1 MTPRNRS
8 VCMIGPGIS
17 GRLSGGVFLS
27 SRKRHFYFFSG
38 GFYIM
43 QQTEKP
49 VNQITEGVI
58 WKQLLYF
65 FFPILLGT
73 FFQQLYNTADA
84 MVVGR
89 FVGKEALACV
99 GGSSSQIINLIVG
112 FFIGLSSGATV
123 IIAQYY
129 GGRCEKELQDTLHT
143 AMAFSIIGSVVISIL
158 GITLSPMILRMMNT
172 PEYLMKDS
180 LLYLRFY
187 FGGILFVFIYN
198 IGSGILR
205 AVGDSKGPL
214 YFLIFCCFCNIFLDL
229 LLVMVFRMG
238 VMGVAL
244 GTLISQ
250 ALSSLLVLRSLM
262 RTRDIYRLEL
272 RKIRLHS
279 APLSMLLKIG
289 LPAGL
294 QSTMYNLANMV
305 IQAALNSFGTDT
317 MAAWTAF
324 GKVDSFYWMI
334 SSAFGVAITTFV
346 GQNYGAGKIDRMKKS
361 VRVCFCMD
369 LATAL
374 TLSALMYLFLGKFL
388 LSLFTTDA
396 EVLSIGVR
404 IMQIIVPAYA
414 PFVFIEIFSGA
425 LRGAGN
431 VLIPMLLTCG
441 GICVTRILWIFF
453 FVPSH
458 RAVETIIFSYPGSW
472 VLTAILFVLYFT
484 WYARK
489 HWNHTA
495 SGESL

>member
-1 MTPRNRS
+1 M
-8 VCMIGPGIS
+8 
-17 GRLSGGVFLS
+17 
-27 SRKRHFYFFSG
+27 K
-38 GFYIM
+38 
-43 QQTEKP
+43 QTEKT
-49 VNQITEGVI
+49 VNQITEGII

-112 FFIGLSSGATV
+112 FFVGLSSGATV

-129 GGRCEKELQDTLHT
+129 GARDEKNLQDTLHT
-143 AMAFSIIGSVVISIL
+143 AIAFSIVGSFVISIL
-158 GITLSPMILRMMNT
+158 GIVLSPIILRLMNT
-172 PEYLMKDS
+172 PEYLMADS

-187 FGGILFVFIYN
+187 FGGIIFIFIYN

-205 AVGDSKGPL
+205 AVGDSKNPL

-229 LLVMVFRMG
+229 LLVMVFHMG
-238 VMGVAL
+238 VLGVAL

-250 ALSSLLVLRSLM
+250 ALSSVLILRNLM
-262 RTRDIYRLEL
+262 RTKDIYRLEL
-272 RKIRLHS
+272 RKIRLHA

-289 LPAGL
+289 LPSGL
-294 QSTMYNLANMV
+294 QSTMYNIANMV
-305 IQAALNSFGTDT
+305 IQTALNSFGTDT

-414 PFVFIEIFSGA
+414 PFVFIENFSGA
-425 LRGAGN
+425 LRGAAN

-472 VLTAILFVLYFT
+472 VLTATLFILYFAYYT
-484 WYARK
+484 RR
-489 HWNHTA
+489 HWGRGATRD
-495 SGESL
+495 LK

>member
-1 MTPRNRS
+1 MNENTVSKEERR
-8 VCMIGPGIS
+8 
-17 GRLSGGVFLS
+17 
-27 SRKRHFYFFSG
+27 
-38 GFYIM
+38 
-43 QQTEKP
+43 E
-49 VNQITEGVI
+49 NQIVSGNI
-58 WKQLLYF
+58 LAQLLLF

-112 FFIGLSSGATV
+112 FFVGLSSGATV

-129 GGRCEKELQDTLHT
+129 GARDEKNLQDTLHT
-143 AMAFSIIGSVVISIL
+143 AIAFSIVGSFVISIL
-158 GITLSPMILRMMNT
+158 GIVLSPIILRLMNT
-172 PEYLMKDS
+172 PEYLMADS

-187 FGGILFVFIYN
+187 FGGIIFIFIYN

-205 AVGDSKGPL
+205 AVGDSKNPL

-229 LLVMVFRMG
+229 LLVMVFHMG
-238 VMGVAL
+238 VLGVAL

-250 ALSSLLVLRSLM
+250 ALSSVLILRNLM
-262 RTRDIYRLEL
+262 RTKDIYRLEL
-272 RKIRLHS
+272 RKIRLHA

-289 LPAGL
+289 LPSGL
-294 QSTMYNLANMV
+294 QSTMYNIANMV
-305 IQAALNSFGTDT
+305 IQTALNSFGTDT

-472 VLTAILFVLYFT
+472 VLTATLFILYFAFYT
-484 WYARK
+484 RR
-489 HWNHTA
+489 HWGRGATRD
-495 SGESL
+495 LK

>member
-1 MTPRNRS
+1 M
-8 VCMIGPGIS
+8 
-17 GRLSGGVFLS
+17 
-27 SRKRHFYFFSG
+27 
-38 GFYIM
+38 
-43 QQTEKP
+43 
-49 VNQITEGVI
+49 
-58 WKQLLYF
+58 
-65 FFPILLGT
+65 
-73 FFQQLYNTADA
+73 
-84 MVVGR
+84 
-89 FVGKEALACV
+89 
-99 GGSSSQIINLIVG
+99 
-112 FFIGLSSGATV
+112 
-123 IIAQYY
+123 
-129 GGRCEKELQDTLHT
+129 
-143 AMAFSIIGSVVISIL
+143 ISIL
-158 GITLSPMILRMMNT
+158 GIVLSPIILRLMNT
-172 PEYLMKDS
+172 PEYLMADS

-187 FGGILFVFIYN
+187 FGGIIFIFIYN

-205 AVGDSKGPL
+205 AVGDSKNPL

-229 LLVMVFRMG
+229 LLVMVFHMG
-238 VMGVAL
+238 VLGVAL

-250 ALSSLLVLRSLM
+250 ALSSVLILRNLM
-262 RTRDIYRLEL
+262 RTKDIYRLEL
-272 RKIRLHS
+272 RKIRLHA

-289 LPAGL
+289 LPSGL
-294 QSTMYNLANMV
+294 QSTMYNIANMV
-305 IQAALNSFGTDT
+305 IQTALNSFGTDT

-472 VLTAILFVLYFT
+472 VLTATLFILYFAYYT
-484 WYARK
+484 RR
-489 HWNHTA
+489 HWGRGATRD
-495 SGESL
+495 LK

>member
-1 MTPRNRS
+1 
-8 VCMIGPGIS
+8 MIGPGIS

-38 GFYIM
+38 GFDIM

>member
-1 MTPRNRS
+1 MDTLKRRRAKSLDMTQGSPIRLLVLFAIPMLIGS
-8 VCMIGPGIS
+8 V
-17 GRLSGGVFLS
+17 
-27 SRKRHFYFFSG
+27 
-38 GFYIM
+38 
-43 QQTEKP
+43 
-49 VNQITEGVI
+49 
-58 WKQLLYF
+58 
-65 FFPILLGT
+65 
-73 FFQQLYNTADA
+73 FQQMYNMTDTV
-84 MVVGR
+84 VVGR

-112 FFIGLSSGATV
+112 FFVGLSSGATV

-129 GGRCEKELQDTLHT
+129 GARDEKNLQDTLHT
-143 AMAFSIIGSVVISIL
+143 AIAFSIVGSFVISIL
-158 GITLSPMILRMMNT
+158 GIVLSPIILRLMNT
-172 PEYLMKDS
+172 PEYLMADS

-187 FGGILFVFIYN
+187 FGGIIFIFIYN

-205 AVGDSKGPL
+205 AVGDSKNPL

-229 LLVMVFRMG
+229 LLVMVFHMG
-238 VMGVAL
+238 VLGVAL

-250 ALSSLLVLRSLM
+250 ALSSVLILRNLM
-262 RTRDIYRLEL
+262 RTKDIYRLEL
-272 RKIRLHS
+272 RKIRLHA

-289 LPAGL
+289 LPSGL
-294 QSTMYNLANMV
+294 QSTMYNIANMV
-305 IQAALNSFGTDT
+305 IQTALNSFGTDT

-472 VLTAILFVLYFT
+472 VLTATLFILYFAYYT
-484 WYARK
+484 RR
-489 HWNHTA
+489 HWGRGATRD
-495 SGESL
+495 LK

>member
-1 MTPRNRS
+1 M
-8 VCMIGPGIS
+8 
-17 GRLSGGVFLS
+17 
-27 SRKRHFYFFSG
+27 K
-38 GFYIM
+38 
-43 QQTEKP
+43 QTEKT
-49 VNQITEGVI
+49 VNQITEGII

-112 FFIGLSSGATV
+112 FFVGLSSGATV

-129 GGRCEKELQDTLHT
+129 GARDEKNLQDTLHT
-143 AMAFSIIGSVVISIL
+143 AIAFSIVGSFVISIL
-158 GITLSPMILRMMNT
+158 GIVLSPIILRLMNT
-172 PEYLMKDS
+172 PEYLMADS

-187 FGGILFVFIYN
+187 FGGIIFIFIYN

-205 AVGDSKGPL
+205 AVGDSKNPL

-229 LLVMVFRMG
+229 LLVMVFHMG
-238 VMGVAL
+238 VLGVAL

-250 ALSSLLVLRSLM
+250 ALSSVLILRNLM
-262 RTRDIYRLEL
+262 RAKDIYRLEL
-272 RKIRLHS
+272 RKIRLHA

-289 LPAGL
+289 LPSGL
-294 QSTMYNLANMV
+294 QSTMYNIANMV
-305 IQAALNSFGTDT
+305 IQTALNSFGTDT

-388 LSLFTTDA
+388 LSLYTTDA

-453 FVPSH
+453 FVPSL
-458 RAVETIIFSYPGSW
+458 RAVESIIFSYPGSW
-472 VLTAILFVLYFT
+472 VLTATLFILYFAFYT
-484 WYARK
+484 RR
-489 HWNHTA
+489 HWGRGATRD
-495 SGESL
+495 LK

>member
-1 MTPRNRS
+1 M
-8 VCMIGPGIS
+8 
-17 GRLSGGVFLS
+17 
-27 SRKRHFYFFSG
+27 K
-38 GFYIM
+38 
-43 QQTEKP
+43 QTEKT
-49 VNQITEGVI
+49 VNQITEGII

-112 FFIGLSSGATV
+112 FFVGLSSGATV

-129 GGRCEKELQDTLHT
+129 GARDEKNLQDTLHT
-143 AMAFSIIGSVVISIL
+143 AIAFSIVGSFVISIL
-158 GITLSPMILRMMNT
+158 GIVLSPIILRLMNT
-172 PEYLMKDS
+172 PEYLMADS

-187 FGGILFVFIYN
+187 FGGIIFIFIYN

-205 AVGDSKGPL
+205 AVGDSKNPL

-229 LLVMVFRMG
+229 LLVMVFHMG
-238 VMGVAL
+238 VLGVAL

-250 ALSSLLVLRSLM
+250 ALSSVLILRNLM
-262 RTRDIYRLEL
+262 RTKDIYRLEL
-272 RKIRLHS
+272 RKIRLHA

-289 LPAGL
+289 LPSGL
-294 QSTMYNLANMV
+294 QSTMYNIANMV
-305 IQAALNSFGTDT
+305 IQTALNSFGTDT

-334 SSAFGVAITTFV
+334 SAFGVAITTFV

-472 VLTAILFVLYFT
+472 VLTATLFILYFAFYT
-484 WYARK
+484 RR
-489 HWNHTA
+489 HWGRGATRD
-495 SGESL
+495 LK

>member
-1 MTPRNRS
+1 MSSAKQGQTRDMTQGSALSNILIFAIPLF
-8 VCMIGPGIS
+8 IS
-17 GRLSGGVFLS
+17 
-27 SRKRHFYFFSG
+27 
-38 GFYIM
+38 
-43 QQTEKP
+43 
-49 VNQITEGVI
+49 N
-58 WKQLLYF
+58 
-65 FFPILLGT
+65 
-73 FFQQLYNTADA
+73 FFQQ
-84 MVVGR
+84 
-89 FVGKEALACV
+89 C
-99 GGSSSQIINLIVG
+99 
-112 FFIGLSSGATV
+112 
-123 IIAQYY
+123 
-129 GGRCEKELQDTLHT
+129 
-143 AMAFSIIGSVVISIL
+143 
-158 GITLSPMILRMMNT
+158 
-172 PEYLMKDS
+172 
-180 LLYLRFY
+180 
-187 FGGILFVFIYN
+187 YN
-198 IGSGILR
+198 IGDTMIASHNLGQSALAAIGLTGSITGLVIGFANGINSGYGILLARAFGSKNEEQMKSVVAWTLILNVAISVLITVATLLFAEPVLRLIQTPEDVFSESRTYLTVVMAGMATALFYNMGSGLLR
-205 AVGDSKGPL
+205 AVGNSKIPL

-229 LLVMVFRMG
+229 LLVMVFHMG
-238 VMGVAL
+238 VLGVAL

-250 ALSSLLVLRSLM
+250 ALSSVLILRNLM
-262 RTRDIYRLEL
+262 RTKDIYRLEL
-272 RKIRLHS
+272 RKIHLHA

-289 LPAGL
+289 LPSGL
-294 QSTMYNLANMV
+294 QSTMYNIANMV
-305 IQAALNSFGTDT
+305 IQTALNSFGTDT

-472 VLTAILFVLYFT
+472 VLTATLFILYFAYYT
-484 WYARK
+484 RR
-489 HWNHTA
+489 HWGRGATRD
-495 SGESL
+495 LK

>member
-1 MTPRNRS
+1 M
-8 VCMIGPGIS
+8 
-17 GRLSGGVFLS
+17 
-27 SRKRHFYFFSG
+27 K
-38 GFYIM
+38 
-43 QQTEKP
+43 QTEKT
-49 VNQITEGVI
+49 VNQITEGII

-112 FFIGLSSGATV
+112 FFVGLSSGATV

-129 GGRCEKELQDTLHT
+129 GARDEKNLQDTLHT
-143 AMAFSIIGSVVISIL
+143 AIAFSIVGSFVISIL
-158 GITLSPMILRMMNT
+158 GIVLSPIILRLMNT
-172 PEYLMKDS
+172 PEYLMADS

-187 FGGILFVFIYN
+187 FGGIIFIFIYN

-205 AVGDSKGPL
+205 AVGDSKNPL

-229 LLVMVFRMG
+229 LLVMVFHMG
-238 VMGVAL
+238 VLGVAL

-250 ALSSLLVLRSLM
+250 ALSSVLILRNLM
-262 RTRDIYRLEL
+262 RTKDIYRLE
-272 RKIRLHS
+272 IRLHA

-289 LPAGL
+289 LPSGL
-294 QSTMYNLANMV
+294 QSTMYNIANMV
-305 IQAALNSFGTDT
+305 IQTALNSFGTDT

-472 VLTAILFVLYFT
+472 VLTATLFILYFAYYT
-484 WYARK
+484 RR
-489 HWNHTA
+489 HWGRSATRD
-495 SGESL
+495 LK

>member
-1 MTPRNRS
+1 M
-8 VCMIGPGIS
+8 
-17 GRLSGGVFLS
+17 
-27 SRKRHFYFFSG
+27 K
-38 GFYIM
+38 
-43 QQTEKP
+43 QTEKT
-49 VNQITEGVI
+49 VNQITEGII

-112 FFIGLSSGATV
+112 FFVGLSSGATV

-129 GGRCEKELQDTLHT
+129 GARDEKNLQDTLHT
-143 AMAFSIIGSVVISIL
+143 AIAFSIVGSFVISIL
-158 GITLSPMILRMMNT
+158 GIVLSPIILRLMNT
-172 PEYLMKDS
+172 PEYLMADS

-187 FGGILFVFIYN
+187 FGGIIFIFIYN

-205 AVGDSKGPL
+205 AVGDSKNPL

-229 LLVMVFRMG
+229 LLVMVFHMG
-238 VMGVAL
+238 VLGVAL

-250 ALSSLLVLRSLM
+250 ALSSVLILRNLM
-262 RTRDIYRLEL
+262 RTKDIYRLEL
-272 RKIRLHS
+272 RKIRLHT

-289 LPAGL
+289 LPSGL
-294 QSTMYNLANMV
+294 QSTMYNIANMV
-305 IQAALNSFGTDT
+305 IQTALNSFGTDT

-361 VRVCFCMD
+361 VRVCLLMD
-369 LATAL
+369 LATAISI
-374 TLSALMYLFLGKFL
+374 SALMYLFLGKFL

-396 EVLSIGVR
+396 EVLSIG
-404 IMQIIVPAYA
+404 INILHIIVPAYA
-414 PFVFIEIFSGA
+414 PFVFIEILSGA
-425 LRGAGN
+425 LRGTGN
-431 VLIPMLLTCG
+431 VLVPMLLTCG
-441 GICVTRILWIFF
+441 GVCITRMLWIFF
-453 FVPSH
+453 YVPSH

-472 VLTAILFVLYFT
+472 VLTATLFILYFAFYT
-484 WYARK
+484 RR
-489 HWNHTA
+489 HWGHGI

>member
-1 MTPRNRS
+1 MSSAKQGQTRDMTQGSALSNILIFAIPLF
-8 VCMIGPGIS
+8 IS
-17 GRLSGGVFLS
+17 
-27 SRKRHFYFFSG
+27 
-38 GFYIM
+38 
-43 QQTEKP
+43 
-49 VNQITEGVI
+49 N
-58 WKQLLYF
+58 
-65 FFPILLGT
+65 
-73 FFQQLYNTADA
+73 FFQQ
-84 MVVGR
+84 
-89 FVGKEALACV
+89 C
-99 GGSSSQIINLIVG
+99 
-112 FFIGLSSGATV
+112 
-123 IIAQYY
+123 
-129 GGRCEKELQDTLHT
+129 
-143 AMAFSIIGSVVISIL
+143 
-158 GITLSPMILRMMNT
+158 
-172 PEYLMKDS
+172 
-180 LLYLRFY
+180 
-187 FGGILFVFIYN
+187 YN
-198 IGSGILR
+198 IGDTMIASHNLGQSALAAIGLTGSITGLVIGFANGINSGYGILLARAFGSKNEEQMKSVVAWTLILNVAISVLFAEPVLRLIQTPEDVFSESRTYLTVVMAGMATALFYNMGSGLLR
-205 AVGDSKGPL
+205 AVGNSKIPL

-229 LLVMVFRMG
+229 LLVMVFHMG
-238 VMGVAL
+238 VLGVAL

-250 ALSSLLVLRSLM
+250 ALSSVLILRNLM
-262 RTRDIYRLEL
+262 RTKDIYRLEL
-272 RKIRLHS
+272 RKIRLHA

-289 LPAGL
+289 LPSGL
-294 QSTMYNLANMV
+294 QSTMYNIANMV
-305 IQAALNSFGTDT
+305 IQTALNSFGTDT

-472 VLTAILFVLYFT
+472 VLTATLFILYFAFYT
-484 WYARK
+484 RR
-489 HWNHTA
+489 HWGRGATRD
-495 SGESL
+495 LK

>member
-143 AMAFSIIGSVVISIL
+143 AMAFSIIGSIVISIL

>member
-1 MTPRNRS
+1 
-8 VCMIGPGIS
+8 
-17 GRLSGGVFLS
+17 
-27 SRKRHFYFFSG
+27 
-38 GFYIM
+38 M

-205 AVGDSKGPL
+205 AVGDSKSPL

-289 LPAGL
+289 LPAGF

>member
-1 MTPRNRS
+1 M
-8 VCMIGPGIS
+8 
-17 GRLSGGVFLS
+17 
-27 SRKRHFYFFSG
+27 K
-38 GFYIM
+38 
-43 QQTEKP
+43 QTEKT
-49 VNQITEGVI
+49 VNQITEGII

-112 FFIGLSSGATV
+112 FFVGLSSGATV

-129 GGRCEKELQDTLHT
+129 GARDEKNLQDTLHT
-143 AMAFSIIGSVVISIL
+143 AIAFSIVGSFVISIL
-158 GITLSPMILRMMNT
+158 GIVLSPIILRLMNT
-172 PEYLMKDS
+172 PEYLMADS

-187 FGGILFVFIYN
+187 FGGIIFIFIYN

-205 AVGDSKGPL
+205 AVGDSKNPL

-229 LLVMVFRMG
+229 LLVMVFHMG
-238 VMGVAL
+238 VLGVAL

-250 ALSSLLVLRSLM
+250 ALSSVLILRNLM
-262 RTRDIYRLEL
+262 RTKDIYRLEL
-272 RKIRLHS
+272 RKIRLHA

-289 LPAGL
+289 LPSGL
-294 QSTMYNLANMV
+294 QSTMYNIANMV
-305 IQAALNSFGTDT
+305 IQTALNSFGTDT

-361 VRVCFCMD
+361 VRVCLLMD
-369 LATAL
+369 LATAISI
-374 TLSALMYLFLGKFL
+374 SALMYLFLGKFL

-396 EVLSIGVR
+396 EVLSIG
-404 IMQIIVPAYA
+404 INILHIIVPAYA
-414 PFVFIEIFSGA
+414 PFVFIEILSGA
-425 LRGAGN
+425 LRGTGN
-431 VLIPMLLTCG
+431 VLVPMLLTCG
-441 GICVTRILWIFF
+441 GVCITRMLWIFF
-453 FVPSH
+453 YVPSH

-472 VLTAILFVLYFT
+472 VLTATLFILYFAFYT
-484 WYARK
+484 RR
-489 HWNHTA
+489 HWGHGI
-495 SGESL
+495 SGESK

>member
-1 MTPRNRS
+1 
-8 VCMIGPGIS
+8 
-17 GRLSGGVFLS
+17 
-27 SRKRHFYFFSG
+27 
-38 GFYIM
+38 M

-143 AMAFSIIGSVVISIL
+143 AMAFSIIGSIVISIL

-289 LPAGL
+289 LPSGL

>member
-1 MTPRNRS
+1 
-8 VCMIGPGIS
+8 
-17 GRLSGGVFLS
+17 
-27 SRKRHFYFFSG
+27 
-38 GFYIM
+38 M

-143 AMAFSIIGSVVISIL
+143 AIAFSVIGSIVISIL

-229 LLVMVFRMG
+229 LLVMVFQMG

-472 VLTAILFVLYFT
+472 VLTATLFILYFAYYT
-484 WYARK
+484 RR
-489 HWNHTA
+489 HWGRGATKD
-495 SGESL
+495 LK

>member
-1 MTPRNRS
+1 
-8 VCMIGPGIS
+8 
-17 GRLSGGVFLS
+17 
-27 SRKRHFYFFSG
+27 
-38 GFYIM
+38 M

-143 AMAFSIIGSVVISIL
+143 AIAFSVIGSIVISIL

-229 LLVMVFRMG
+229 LLVMVFQMG

-374 TLSALMYLFLGKFL
+374 TLSALMYLFLGEFL

-441 GICVTRILWIFF
+441 GICITRMLWIFF

-484 WYARK
+484 WYTKK
-489 HWNHTA
+489 HWIHTA
-495 SGESL
+495 SGESN

>member
-1 MTPRNRS
+1 M
-8 VCMIGPGIS
+8 
-17 GRLSGGVFLS
+17 
-27 SRKRHFYFFSG
+27 K
-38 GFYIM
+38 
-43 QQTEKP
+43 QTEKT
-49 VNQITEGVI
+49 VNQITEGII

-112 FFIGLSSGATV
+112 FFVGLSSGATV

-129 GGRCEKELQDTLHT
+129 GARDEKNLQDTLHT
-143 AMAFSIIGSVVISIL
+143 AIAFSIVGSFVISIL
-158 GITLSPMILRMMNT
+158 GIVLSPIILRLMNT
-172 PEYLMKDS
+172 PEYLMADS

-187 FGGILFVFIYN
+187 FGGIIFIFIYN

-205 AVGDSKGPL
+205 AVGDSKNPL

-229 LLVMVFRMG
+229 LLVMVFHMG
-238 VMGVAL
+238 VLGVAL

-250 ALSSLLVLRSLM
+250 ALSSVLILRNLM
-262 RTRDIYRLEL
+262 RTKDIYRLEL
-272 RKIRLHS
+272 RKIRLHA

-289 LPAGL
+289 LPSGL
-294 QSTMYNLANMV
+294 QSTMYNIANMV
-305 IQAALNSFGTDT
+305 IQTALNSFGTDT

-361 VRVCFCMD
+361 VRVCLLMD
-369 LATAL
+369 LATAISI
-374 TLSALMYLFLGKFL
+374 SALMYLFLGKFL

-396 EVLSIGVR
+396 EVLSIG
-404 IMQIIVPAYA
+404 INILHIIVPAYA
-414 PFVFIEIFSGA
+414 PFVFIEILSGA

-472 VLTAILFVLYFT
+472 VLTATLFILYFAYYT
-484 WYARK
+484 RR
-489 HWNHTA
+489 HWGRGATRD
-495 SGESL
+495 LK

>member
-1 MTPRNRS
+1 MSSAKQGQTRDMTQGSALSNILIFAIPLF
-8 VCMIGPGIS
+8 IS
-17 GRLSGGVFLS
+17 
-27 SRKRHFYFFSG
+27 
-38 GFYIM
+38 
-43 QQTEKP
+43 
-49 VNQITEGVI
+49 N
-58 WKQLLYF
+58 
-65 FFPILLGT
+65 
-73 FFQQLYNTADA
+73 FFQQ
-84 MVVGR
+84 
-89 FVGKEALACV
+89 C
-99 GGSSSQIINLIVG
+99 
-112 FFIGLSSGATV
+112 
-123 IIAQYY
+123 
-129 GGRCEKELQDTLHT
+129 
-143 AMAFSIIGSVVISIL
+143 
-158 GITLSPMILRMMNT
+158 
-172 PEYLMKDS
+172 
-180 LLYLRFY
+180 
-187 FGGILFVFIYN
+187 YN
-198 IGSGILR
+198 IGDTMIASHNLGQSALAAIGLTGSITGLVIGFANGINSGYGILLARAFGSKNEEQMKSVVAWTLILNVAISVLITVATLLFAEPVLRLIQTPEDVFSESRTYLTVVMAGMATALFYNMGSGLLR
-205 AVGDSKGPL
+205 AVGNSKIPL

-229 LLVMVFRMG
+229 LLVMVFHMG
-238 VMGVAL
+238 VLGVAL

-250 ALSSLLVLRSLM
+250 ALSSVLILRNLM
-262 RTRDIYRLEL
+262 RTKDIYRLEL
-272 RKIRLHS
+272 RKIRLHA

-289 LPAGL
+289 LPSGL
-294 QSTMYNLANMV
+294 QSTMYNIANMV
-305 IQAALNSFGTDT
+305 IQTALNSFGTDT

-472 VLTAILFVLYFT
+472 VLTATLFILYFAYYT
-484 WYARK
+484 RR
-489 HWNHTA
+489 HWGRSATRD
-495 SGESL
+495 LK

>member
-1 MTPRNRS
+1 
-8 VCMIGPGIS
+8 
-17 GRLSGGVFLS
+17 
-27 SRKRHFYFFSG
+27 
-38 GFYIM
+38 M

-84 MVVGR
+84 MVVGH

-250 ALSSLLVLRSLM
+250 TLSSLLVLRSLM

>member
-1 MTPRNRS
+1 
-8 VCMIGPGIS
+8 
-17 GRLSGGVFLS
+17 
-27 SRKRHFYFFSG
+27 
-38 GFYIM
+38 M

-205 AVGDSKGPL
+205 AVGDSKSPL

-289 LPAGL
+289 LPAGF

-458 RAVETIIFSYPGSW
+458 RAMETIIFSYPGSW

>member
-1 MTPRNRS
+1 M
-8 VCMIGPGIS
+8 
-17 GRLSGGVFLS
+17 
-27 SRKRHFYFFSG
+27 
-38 GFYIM
+38 
-43 QQTEKP
+43 
-49 VNQITEGVI
+49 TEGNVTS
-58 WKQLLYF
+58 QLF
-65 FFPILLGT
+65 RFSVPIVLGNI
-73 FFQQLYNTADA
+73 FQQLYNTADA

-112 FFIGLSSGATV
+112 FFVGLSSGATV

-129 GGRCEKELQDTLHT
+129 GARDEKNLQDTLHT
-143 AMAFSIIGSVVISIL
+143 AIAFSIVGSFVISIL
-158 GITLSPMILRMMNT
+158 GIVLSPIILRLMNT
-172 PEYLMKDS
+172 PEYLMADS

-187 FGGILFVFIYN
+187 FGGIIFIFIYN

-205 AVGDSKGPL
+205 AVGDSKNPL

-229 LLVMVFRMG
+229 LLVMVFHMG
-238 VMGVAL
+238 VLGVAL

-250 ALSSLLVLRSLM
+250 ALSSVLILRNLM
-262 RTRDIYRLEL
+262 RTKDIYRLEL
-272 RKIRLHS
+272 RKIRLHA

-289 LPAGL
+289 LPSGL
-294 QSTMYNLANMV
+294 QSTMYNIANMV
-305 IQAALNSFGTDT
+305 IQTALNSFGTDT

-472 VLTAILFVLYFT
+472 VLTATLFILYFAYYT
-484 WYARK
+484 RR
-489 HWNHTA
+489 HWGRGATRD
-495 SGESL
+495 LK

>member
-1 MTPRNRS
+1 
-8 VCMIGPGIS
+8 
-17 GRLSGGVFLS
+17 
-27 SRKRHFYFFSG
+27 
-38 GFYIM
+38 M

-205 AVGDSKGPL
+205 AIGDSKGPL

-289 LPAGL
+289 LPSGL

>member
-1 MTPRNRS
+1 
-8 VCMIGPGIS
+8 
-17 GRLSGGVFLS
+17 
-27 SRKRHFYFFSG
+27 
-38 GFYIM
+38 M

-205 AVGDSKGPL
+205 AVGDSKSPL

>member
-1 MTPRNRS
+1 M
-8 VCMIGPGIS
+8 
-17 GRLSGGVFLS
+17 
-27 SRKRHFYFFSG
+27 K
-38 GFYIM
+38 
-43 QQTEKP
+43 QTEKT
-49 VNQITEGVI
+49 VNQITEGII

-112 FFIGLSSGATV
+112 FFVGLSSGATV

-129 GGRCEKELQDTLHT
+129 GARDEKNLQDTLHT
-143 AMAFSIIGSVVISIL
+143 AIAFSIVGSFVISIL
-158 GITLSPMILRMMNT
+158 GIVLSPIILRLMNT
-172 PEYLMKDS
+172 PEYLMADS
-180 LLYLRFY
+180 LHYLRFY
-187 FGGILFVFIYN
+187 IGGIIFIFIYN

-205 AVGDSKGPL
+205 AVGDSKNPL

-229 LLVMVFRMG
+229 LLVMVFHMG
-238 VMGVAL
+238 VLGVAL

-250 ALSSLLVLRSLM
+250 ALSSVLILRNLM
-262 RTRDIYRLEL
+262 RTKDIYRLEL
-272 RKIRLHS
+272 RKIRLHA

-289 LPAGL
+289 LPSGL
-294 QSTMYNLANMV
+294 QSTMYNIANMV
-305 IQAALNSFGTDT
+305 IQTALNSFGTDT

-361 VRVCFCMD
+361 VRVCLLMD
-369 LATAL
+369 LATAISI
-374 TLSALMYLFLGKFL
+374 SALMYLFLGKFL

-396 EVLSIGVR
+396 EVLSIG
-404 IMQIIVPAYA
+404 INILHIIVPAYA
-414 PFVFIEIFSGA
+414 PFVFIEILSGA
-425 LRGAGN
+425 LRGTGN
-431 VLIPMLLTCG
+431 VLVPMLLTCG
-441 GICVTRILWIFF
+441 GVCITRMLWIFF
-453 FVPSH
+453 YVPSH

-472 VLTAILFVLYFT
+472 VLTATLFILYFVYYT
-484 WYARK
+484 RR
-489 HWNHTA
+489 HWGRGI
-495 SGESL
+495 SGESK

>member
-1 MTPRNRS
+1 
-8 VCMIGPGIS
+8 
-17 GRLSGGVFLS
+17 
-27 SRKRHFYFFSG
+27 
-38 GFYIM
+38 
-43 QQTEKP
+43 
-49 VNQITEGVI
+49 
-58 WKQLLYF
+58 
-65 FFPILLGT
+65 
-73 FFQQLYNTADA
+73 
-84 MVVGR
+84 
-89 FVGKEALACV
+89 
-99 GGSSSQIINLIVG
+99 
-112 FFIGLSSGATV
+112 
-123 IIAQYY
+123 
-129 GGRCEKELQDTLHT
+129 
-143 AMAFSIIGSVVISIL
+143 
-158 GITLSPMILRMMNT
+158 
-172 PEYLMKDS
+172 
-180 LLYLRFY
+180 
-187 FGGILFVFIYN
+187 
-198 IGSGILR
+198 
-205 AVGDSKGPL
+205 
-214 YFLIFCCFCNIFLDL
+214 
-229 LLVMVFRMG
+229 MG
-238 VMGVAL
+238 VLGVAL

-250 ALSSLLVLRSLM
+250 ALSSVLILRNLM
-262 RTRDIYRLEL
+262 RTKDIYRLEL
-272 RKIRLHS
+272 RKIRLHA

-289 LPAGL
+289 LPSGL
-294 QSTMYNLANMV
+294 QSTMYNIANMV
-305 IQAALNSFGTDT
+305 IQTALNSFGTDT

-472 VLTAILFVLYFT
+472 VLTATLFILYFAYYT
-484 WYARK
+484 RR
-489 HWNHTA
+489 HWGRSATRD
-495 SGESL
+495 LK

>member
-1 MTPRNRS
+1 MADFVEGEDMTLKKNHPAGYN
-8 VCMIGPGIS
+8 GI
-17 GRLSGGVFLS
+17 
-27 SRKRHFYFFSG
+27 
-38 GFYIM
+38 
-43 QQTEKP
+43 TD
-49 VNQITEGVI
+49 GVI
-58 WKQLLYF
+58 WQQLLLF
-65 FFPILLGT
+65 FFPILFGT

-112 FFIGLSSGATV
+112 FFVGLSSGATV

-129 GGRCEKELQDTLHT
+129 GARDEKNLQDTLHT
-143 AMAFSIIGSVVISIL
+143 AIAFSIVGSFVISIL
-158 GITLSPMILRMMNT
+158 GIVLSPIILRLMNT
-172 PEYLMKDS
+172 PEYLMADS

-187 FGGILFVFIYN
+187 FGGIIFIFIYN

-205 AVGDSKGPL
+205 AVGDSKNPL

-229 LLVMVFRMG
+229 LLVMVFHMG
-238 VMGVAL
+238 VLGVAL

-250 ALSSLLVLRSLM
+250 ALSSVLILRNLM
-262 RTRDIYRLEL
+262 RAKDIYRLEL
-272 RKIRLHS
+272 RKIRLHA

-289 LPAGL
+289 LPSGL
-294 QSTMYNLANMV
+294 QSTMYNIANMV
-305 IQAALNSFGTDT
+305 IQTALNSFGTDT

-472 VLTAILFVLYFT
+472 VLTATLFILYFAYYT
-484 WYARK
+484 RR
-489 HWNHTA
+489 HWGRGATRD
-495 SGESL
+495 LK

>member
-1 MTPRNRS
+1 
-8 VCMIGPGIS
+8 MIGPGIS

-250 ALSSLLVLRSLM
+250 ALSSLLLLRSLM

>member
-1 MTPRNRS
+1 M
-8 VCMIGPGIS
+8 
-17 GRLSGGVFLS
+17 
-27 SRKRHFYFFSG
+27 KK
-38 GFYIM
+38 
-43 QQTEKP
+43 TEQS
-49 VNQITEGVI
+49 VNQITEGII

-112 FFIGLSSGATV
+112 FFVGLSSGATV

-129 GGRCEKELQDTLHT
+129 GARDEKDLQDTLHT
-143 AMAFSIIGSVVISIL
+143 AIAFSIVGSIVISIL
-158 GITLSPMILRMMNT
+158 GITLSPVILRLMNT

-187 FGGILFVFIYN
+187 FGGIIFVFIYN

-205 AVGDSKGPL
+205 AVGDSKRPL

-250 ALSSLLVLRSLM
+250 ALSSLLILRCLM

-272 RKIRLHS
+272 RKIRLH
-279 APLSMLLKIG
+279 AVPLSMLLKIG
-289 LPAGL
+289 LPSGL
-294 QSTMYNLANMV
+294 QSTMYNIANMV
-305 IQAALNSFGTDT
+305 IQTALNSFGTDT

-361 VRVCFCMD
+361 VRVCFLMD
-369 LATAL
+369 MVTAL
-374 TLSALMYLFLGKFL
+374 CMSSLMYLFLGKFL

-396 EVLSIGVR
+396 EVLSIGLK
-404 IMQIIVPAYA
+404 ILHIIVPAYA

-425 LRGAGN
+425 LRGTGN
-431 VLIPMLLTCG
+431 VLFPMLLTCG
-441 GICVTRILWIFF
+441 GICVTRMLWIFF
-453 FVPSH
+453 YVPSH

-472 VLTAILFVLYFT
+472 VLTAILFILYFT
-484 WYARK
+484 YYTRR
-489 HWNHTA
+489 HWGRGET
-495 SGESL
+495 GESL

>member
-1 MTPRNRS
+1 M
-8 VCMIGPGIS
+8 
-17 GRLSGGVFLS
+17 
-27 SRKRHFYFFSG
+27 K
-38 GFYIM
+38 
-43 QQTEKP
+43 QTEKT
-49 VNQITEGVI
+49 VNQITEGII

-112 FFIGLSSGATV
+112 FFVGLSSGATV

-129 GGRCEKELQDTLHT
+129 GARDEKNLQDTLHT
-143 AMAFSIIGSVVISIL
+143 AIAFSIVGSFVISIL
-158 GITLSPMILRMMNT
+158 GIVLSPIILRLMNT
-172 PEYLMKDS
+172 PEYLMADS

-187 FGGILFVFIYN
+187 FGGIIFIFIYN

-205 AVGDSKGPL
+205 AVGDSKNPL

-229 LLVMVFRMG
+229 LLVMVFHMG
-238 VMGVAL
+238 VLGVAL

-250 ALSSLLVLRSLM
+250 ALSSVLILRNLM
-262 RTRDIYRLEL
+262 RTKDIYRLEL
-272 RKIRLHS
+272 RKIRLHA

-289 LPAGL
+289 LPSGL
-294 QSTMYNLANMV
+294 QSTMYNIANMV
-305 IQAALNSFGTDT
+305 IQTALNSFGTDT

-396 EVLSIGVR
+396 EDHCPCLCALRLHRDLLRSTSRSRQCADPHAPDLRRYLRHPNTLDLLLRSESPGCGDYYLLLPR
-404 IMQIIVPAYA
+404 ILGTDSDVVY
-414 PFVFIEIFSGA
+414 FVF
-425 LRGAGN
+425 
-431 VLIPMLLTCG
+431 C
-441 GICVTRILWIFF
+441 
-453 FVPSH
+453 
-458 RAVETIIFSYPGSW
+458 
-472 VLTAILFVLYFT
+472 VLYQKALG
-484 WYARK
+484 ARRD
-489 HWNHTA
+489 
-495 SGESL
+495 

>member
-1 MTPRNRS
+1 M
-8 VCMIGPGIS
+8 
-17 GRLSGGVFLS
+17 
-27 SRKRHFYFFSG
+27 K
-38 GFYIM
+38 
-43 QQTEKP
+43 QTEKT
-49 VNQITEGVI
+49 VNQITEGII

-112 FFIGLSSGATV
+112 FFVGLSSGATV

-205 AVGDSKGPL
+205 AVGDSKSPL

-229 LLVMVFRMG
+229 LLVMVFHMG
-238 VMGVAL
+238 VLGVAL

-250 ALSSLLVLRSLM
+250 ALSSVLILRNLM
-262 RTRDIYRLEL
+262 RTKDIYRLEL
-272 RKIRLHS
+272 RKIRLHA

-289 LPAGL
+289 LPSGL
-294 QSTMYNLANMV
+294 QSTMYNIANMV
-305 IQAALNSFGTDT
+305 IQTALNSFGTDT

-472 VLTAILFVLYFT
+472 VLTATLFILYFAYYT
-484 WYARK
+484 RR
-489 HWNHTA
+489 HWGRGATRD
-495 SGESL
+495 LK